1 MENPFQSIIDELKE
15 INRKVSSMDT
25 DIQNINN
32 RVESHNN
39 DDVLDF
45 SGFCKFLKISTA
57 TGYKYTSTN
66 TVPYFKKEGKLYF
79 LKSRLLQWIESG
91 KIKTK
96 WELDEEA
103 EKYISDKLYRR

>member
-32 RVESHNN
+32 RVESNNN

-57 TGYKYTSTN
+57 TGYKYTSAN
-66 TVPYFKKEGKLYF
+66 TVPYFKKEG
-79 LKSRLLQWIESG
+79 
-91 KIKTK
+91 
-96 WELDEEA
+96 
-103 EKYISDKLYRR
+103 

>member
-25 DIQNINN
+25 DLQNINI
-32 RVESHNN
+32 RVDPQN

-45 SGFCKFLKISTA
+45 SGFCKFLKISTP
-57 TGYKYTSTN
+57 TGYKYTSSN

-79 LKSRLLQWIESG
+79 LKSHLLEWIKSG
-91 KIKTK
+91 RVKTHA
-96 WELDEEA
+96 ELDDEA
-103 EKYISDKLYRR
+103 EKYVSSKINIK